1 MVGSTQVGARCH
13 STFSPDLFARRSFL
27 LSNVAVIFGRALAAL
42 TCAVLAFAWA
52 SAPAAADDA
61 LNILGGS
68 AAPTMLD
75 VPDLVA
81 QGLGL
86 FKQEH
91 LDINKQF
98 VGTAFT
104 CTQLLA
110 TGKGDVCSASMEP
123 VISGY
128 EKGVRLTFFYNRDP
142 LYDYALAV
150 LSTSPIKTLGDFK
163 GMTLGEYTT
172 GSAAEITA
180 NNQLSGA
187 GLRKSDYSYI
197 PVGGGAQG
205 LLALTSGKVNGF
217 AMPDAEMAM
226 DGVIGNVKFHIFR
239 DPILSDVPNVGYMA
253 SPATIASKADLL
265 KRYTRAMVKA
275 DLFVHYNPAVAAR
288 YFLQQSNQKVTP
300 DSLALIT
307 KQIEAYENSLPAA
320 DPSSKRIGY
329 FPVNGVA
336 IYTKFMLADGLA
348 HVLVP
353 ANELV
358 TNQFI
363 AYANDFDKKAY
374 IAWVKAQK

>member
-1 MVGSTQVGARCH
+1 MCN
-13 STFSPDLFARRSFL
+13 FAVVL
-27 LSNVAVIFGRALAAL
+27 ARALALVSGAVLSFAL
-42 TCAVLAFAWA
+42 TAHPVLA
-52 SAPAAADDA
+52 DDV
-61 LNILGGS
+61 LNVLGGS

-81 QGLGL
+81 QAAGF
-86 FKQEH
+86 FKDEH
-91 LDINKQF
+91 LDVNKQF

-150 LSTSPIKTLGDFK
+150 LATSPVKTLGDFK
-163 GMTLGEYTT
+163 GLTLGEYTT

-205 LLALTSGKVNGF
+205 LLALTSGKVQGF

-226 DGVIGNVKFHIFR
+226 DSVIGNVKFRIFR

-253 SPATIASKADLL
+253 APATLRDKADLIR
-265 KRYTRAMVKA
+265 RYVRAMVKA

-300 DSLALIT
+300 DSIALIT
-307 KQIEAYENSLPAA
+307 KQIEAYQQSLPAA

-329 FPVNGVA
+329 FPLTGVA
-336 IYTKFMLADGLA
+336 IYCSFMQQSGLA

-353 ANELV
+353 AKELV
-358 TNQFI
+358 TNEFI
-363 AYANDFDKKAY
+363 PYANDFDKKAF
-374 IAWVKAQK
+374 IEQAKAAR

>member
-1 MVGSTQVGARCH
+1 M
-13 STFSPDLFARRSFL
+13 LNFA
-27 LSNVAVIFGRALAAL
+27 VVFGRALAVLTGAL
-42 TCAVLAFAWA
+42 LAFTWVA
-52 SAPAAADDA
+52 APAAADDA
-61 LNILGGS
+61 LNVLGGS

-81 QGLGL
+81 QAAGL

-110 TGKGDVCSASMEP
+110 TGKGDICSASMEP

-163 GMTLGEYTT
+163 GVTLGEYTT

-187 GLRKSDYSYI
+187 GLRKNDYSYI

-226 DGVIGNVKFHIFR
+226 DGVIGNVKFRIFR

-253 SPATIASKADLL
+253 SPATIASKADLI
-265 KRYTRAMVKA
+265 KRYARAMVKA
-275 DLFVHYNPAVAAR
+275 DLFVHYNPAVSAR
-288 YFLQQSNQKVTP
+288 YFLQQSGQRVTP
-300 DSLALIT
+300 DSIALIT
-307 KQIEAYENSLPAA
+307 KQIEAYQGSLPAA

-329 FPVNGVA
+329 FPPNGVA
-336 IYTKFMLADGLA
+336 IYCKFMLADGLA

-353 ANELV
+353 SNELI

-363 AYANDFDKKAY
+363 AYANDFDKKAF
-374 IAWVKAQK
+374 IAWAKAQK

>member
-1 MVGSTQVGARCH
+1 MR
-13 STFSPDLFARRSFL
+13 FSLPNIACVL
-27 LSNVAVIFGRALAAL
+27 GRVLAAL
-42 TCAVLAFAWA
+42 TCAVLALAWA
-52 SAPAAADDA
+52 SVPAAADDT
-61 LNILGGS
+61 LNVLGGS
-68 AAPTMLD
+68 AAPTTID

-91 LDINKQF
+91 LDVTKQF

-110 TGKGDVCSASMEP
+110 TGKGDLCSASMEP
-123 VISGY
+123 VILGY

-142 LYDYALAV
+142 LYDLALAV
-150 LSTSPIKTLGDFK
+150 LSTSPIKTLGEFK
-163 GMTLGEYTT
+163 GATLGEYTT
-172 GSAAEITA
+172 GSTAEITA

-226 DGVIGNVKFHIFR
+226 DSVIGNVKFRIFR

-253 SPATIASKADLL
+253 APATIASKADLL
-265 KRYTRAMVKA
+265 RRYTRAMVKA

-288 YFLQQSNQKVTP
+288 YFLQQSNQQVTP
-300 DSLALIT
+300 ASIALIT
-307 KQIEAYENSLPAA
+307 KEIEAYQGSFPAA
-320 DPSSKRIGY
+320 DPGSKRIGY

-336 IYTKFMLADGLA
+336 IYCKFMLQDGLT

-353 ANELV
+353 AHELV

-363 AYANDFDKKAY
+363 AYANDFDKKAF
-374 IAWVKAQK
+374 IAWAKAQK

>member
-1 MVGSTQVGARCH
+1 
-13 STFSPDLFARRSFL
+13 
-27 LSNVAVIFGRALAAL
+27 LSKLAIVSLRALAIL
-42 TCAVLAFAWA
+42 TGAVLAFAWA
-52 SAPAAADDA
+52 PSPAQADDV
-61 LNILGGS
+61 LNVLGGS

-81 QGLGL
+81 QAAGF
-86 FKQEH
+86 FKDEH
-91 LDINKQF
+91 LDVTKQF

-110 TGKGDVCSASMEP
+110 TGKGDICSASMEP

-150 LSTSPIKTLGDFK
+150 LATSPIKTLGDFK
-163 GMTLGEYTT
+163 GATLGEYTT

-187 GLRKSDYSYI
+187 GLRKGDYSYI

-226 DGVIGNVKFHIFR
+226 DSVIGNVKFRILR

-253 SPATIASKADLL
+253 APATIAAKGDLL
-265 KRYTRAMVKA
+265 KRYARAMVKA
-275 DLFVHYNPAVAAR
+275 DLFVHYNPAVSAR
-288 YFLQQSNQKVTP
+288 YFLQQSGQKVTD
-300 DSLALIT
+300 DSIAMIT
-307 KQIEAYENSLPAA
+307 KEIEAYEQSLPAA
-320 DPSSKRIGY
+320 NPGSKRIGY

-336 IYTKFMLADGLA
+336 IYCNFMYQDGLA

-353 ANELV
+353 AAELV

-363 AYANDFDKKAY
+363 PYANDFDKKAF
-374 IAWVKAQK
+374 IAMAKAVK

>member
-1 MVGSTQVGARCH
+1 
-13 STFSPDLFARRSFL
+13 L
-27 LSNVAVIFGRALAAL
+27 GRALAVLTGAL
-42 TCAVLAFAWA
+42 LAFAWA
-52 SAPAAADDA
+52 SAPATADDA

-150 LSTSPIKTLGDFK
+150 LSTSPIKTLADFK
-163 GMTLGEYTT
+163 GATLGEYTT

-180 NNQLSGA
+180 NNQLSGS
-187 GLRKSDYSYI
+187 GLRRSDYSYI

-205 LLALTSGKVNGF
+205 LLALTSGKVTGF

-226 DGVIGNVKFHIFR
+226 DGVIGNVKFRIFR

-275 DLFVHYNPAVAAR
+275 DLFVHYNPAVSAR

-300 DSLALIT
+300 DSIALIT
-307 KQIEAYENSLPAA
+307 KQIEAYQNSLPAA
-320 DPSSKRIGY
+320 NPSSKRIGY
-329 FPVNGVA
+329 FPVTGVA
-336 IYTKFMLADGLA
+336 IYAKFMQQDGMA

-353 ANELV
+353 ASELV

-363 AYANDFDKKAY
+363 AYANDFDKKAF
-374 IAWVKAQK
+374 IAWAKAQK